1 MKCLFTYEWVKL
13 PRAHIP
19 TGKGLMG
26 SFLRLASRAAFR
38 SGKARYCGYTNDVNA
53 GAWAGGIVGLKS
65 ILGIQDRKQALL
77 VWMSWQRW
85 ALFPTPSMPRQRSSP
100 IPSSIG
106 SRNAAVMPPLA
117 APFTPPRA
125 MGSSVCGAV
134 LPKSWWNGAIAF
146 AKRMHG
152 WIFGAT
158 PYGAIHIT
166 PFPDWRPLFRSCA
179 ASRSSPWQVS
189 ARAGVGRKPRSGA
202 SFGSMPGPF
211 PYISS
216 RVPMAASY
224 STSFIRPIRA
234 PWKPQ
239 TTPPLCV
246 F

>member
-26 SFLRLASRAAFR
+26 SFLRLAARAAFR

-77 VWMSWQRW
+77 VMDELAEMGFISYSLN
-85 ALFPTPSMPRQRSSP
+85 AKTKSSP

-117 APFTPPRA
+117 APFTPPRG
-125 MGSSVCGAV
+125 MGSSVCGAA
-134 LPKSWWNGAIAF
+134 LRKSWWEGAIAF

-152 WIFGAT
+152 LISGAT

-166 PFPDWRPLFRSCA
+166 PSPDWRRWLRWRDSG
-179 ASRSSPWQVS
+179 RSSPWKAS
-189 ARAGVGRKPRSGA
+189 AHAGAGRKPRSGV

-224 STSFIRPIRA
+224 STSFIRPM
-234 PWKPQ
+234 
-239 TTPPLCV
+239 
-246 F
+246 